1 VSKSLYTIGELARRT
16 GLPVKRIRF
25 YSDLGIVPPAER
37 SRAGYRLYD
46 LDALA
51 RLDLVRTLREL
62 GVDLDTIQR
71 VLAREISLPEVA
83 AAHAAALDAQIET
96 LRLRRAIVRAVAK
109 RGSSPQEMELMHKL
123 AQLSDEERRRIIGDF
138 IDATFGGLD
147 ADPDFIAKMRSAI
160 PKLPDDP
167 APEQVA
173 AWVELAELVQDP
185 DFRAAVRRM
194 AEYQAEYQAEG
205 QAAQPA
211 GGKKPGRHGELIT
224 AVREKI
230 EAALAAGIDPASE
243 RAEPVVAD
251 VVAEYV
257 RTFGGADG
265 PDFRRRLLERLE
277 VGSDP
282 RAERYWQLLAI
293 INGWPVQSSLM
304 PIFDWLFAA
313 FRARD
318 ARDLRSHD
326 PRFATLDQYLNV
338 RAARIVAH
346 GNL

>member
-37 SRAGYRLYD
+37 SRSGYRLYD

-123 AQLSDEERRRIIGDF
+123 AKLSDEERRRIVGDF
-138 IDATFGGLD
+138 IDETFGGLD
-147 ADPDFIAKMRSAI
+147 TDPAFIAKMKAGM
-160 PKLPDDP
+160 PALPDDP
-167 APEQVA
+167 EPEQVA

-185 DFRAAVRRM
+185 DFRATVRRM
-194 AEYQAEYQAEG
+194 AEQ
-205 QAAQPA
+205 QAAQRA
-211 GGKKPGRHGELIT
+211 VGELPKPDGRLAAAIQ
-224 AVREKI
+224 EKI
-230 EAALAAGIDPASE
+230 EPALTAGIDPASE
-243 RAEPVVAD
+243 SAEPIVAD

-257 RTFGGADG
+257 RAFDGTDG
-265 PDFRRRLLERLE
+265 PDFRRRLLDGLE
-277 VGSDP
+277 AGNDP
-282 RAERYWQLLAI
+282 RIERYWQLLAT
-293 INGWPVQSSLM
+293 INGWPVRPSLL
-304 PIFDWLFAA
+304 PVFEWLREALT
-313 FRARD
+313 ARD
-318 ARDLRSHD
+318 VHSRR
-326 PRFATLDQYLNV
+326 
-338 RAARIVAH
+338 
-346 GNL
+346 